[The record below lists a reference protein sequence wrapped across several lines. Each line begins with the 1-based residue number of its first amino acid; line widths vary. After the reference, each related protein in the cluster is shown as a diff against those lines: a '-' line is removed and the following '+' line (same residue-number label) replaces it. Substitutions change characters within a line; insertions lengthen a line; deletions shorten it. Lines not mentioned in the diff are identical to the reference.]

1 MKKGSEQNGWIWKCN
16 WLAEGSGT
24 EWPVYKQ
31 PLWYRQ
37 VSMFSLLTSALLRL
51 SRSSALICKLSLVL
65 QDFLKEVW
73 HIGGSTSTLLLQE
86 LAVWG
91 VGRGIGRAASRKS
104 RALSL
109 DRAAQIFHCKL
120 ETSSHWAAHWFN
132 AYPEHRLSRHP
143 CRCVLAPFPITAPP
157 ESHAGPFYLPFPL
170 TALEFSPC
178 GSNM

>member
-1 MKKGSEQNGWIWKCN
+1 MQKGSEQNGWIWKGN

-24 EWPVYKQ
+24 EWPVCKQ
-31 PLWYRQ
+31 PLWSRQ

-65 QDFLKEVW
+65 QDLLKEVW

-91 VGRGIGRAASRKS
+91 VGRGIGRAASRKA

-132 AYPEHRLSRHP
+132 AYPEHRVSKHL

-178 GSNM
+178 GSNL